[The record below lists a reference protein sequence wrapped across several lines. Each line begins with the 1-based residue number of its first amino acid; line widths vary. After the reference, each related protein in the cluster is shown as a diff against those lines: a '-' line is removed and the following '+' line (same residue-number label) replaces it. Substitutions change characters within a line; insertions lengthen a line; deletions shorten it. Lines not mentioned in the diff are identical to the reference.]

1 VACTALALCRSFVA
15 VQALKYDHVSP
26 ALTNWSLALYM
37 TQTSLIFIS
46 ACFLGDALRMFVKQL
61 KKIRSLEVN
70 QKTMCLHLTSL
81 FLVSVIHTACM
92 AFFQVSRVYY
102 YKSLGTES
110 EQTWTLIWNWG
121 RLILYVSGVISEMVV
136 IYIFMELAKPP
147 SLKKEVDDGDSEYEE
162 EFDRIRNPNT
172 DLLFLVKTGPK
183 MSRNK

>member
-1 VACTALALCRSFVA
+1 
-15 VQALKYDHVSP
+15 
-26 ALTNWSLALYM
+26 
-37 TQTSLIFIS
+37 
-46 ACFLGDALRMFVKQL
+46 
-61 KKIRSLEVN
+61 
-70 QKTMCLHLTSL
+70 
-81 FLVSVIHTACM
+81 M